1 MFPGAFASNNPRSVT
16 VAGGGFF
23 TAADDGLIMA
33 HFGWADPQTGRA
45 GNLFNPDGMLGLVQ
59 PQAGYR
65 ARLSVDGVHIRP
77 GYPVTLFAAGDF
89 YARFAAGAES
99 GSRVYASMLDGA
111 PISGESD
118 AAIATPWYVVQGC
131 PPGGL
136 AIISTW
142 SRPQ

>member
-23 TAADDGLIMA
+23 TAGDDGLVMA
-33 HFGWADPQTGRA
+33 HFGWADPRNGRA
-45 GNLFNPDGMLGLVQ
+45 SNLYNPDALLGLVQ
-59 PQAGYR
+59 PQVGSTR
-65 ARLSVDGVHIRP
+65 RLSVDGISIRP
-77 GYPVTLFAAGDF
+77 GYPCTLFAAGDF
-89 YARFAAGAES
+89 YARFKAGAES

-111 PISGESD
+111 PVSGESD
-118 AAIATPWYVVQGC
+118 DAIATPWYVVTGC